1 MTDESTNAAP
11 AQGAPVSAEN
21 YVLAN
26 DDRVSTGKSFDPR
39 QELLAKSPIP
49 GVIILVHGV
58 NSTGEWYEQTEAGLC
73 QGLMERL
80 GWVEGAAASST
91 LAAVRYKPE
100 VQPDGRLDQSLSTKS
115 YIDESS
121 EARSPVIRFR
131 WGFKAAA
138 KDGTNE
144 QDNAEYWQERIFLD
158 EFDAWGGGPFQN
170 GTATLAD
177 MWGLGLNDRAFW
189 WIYTNMLPV
198 EGREIYASPPRAY
211 FAHAAHRL
219 KELIKAIRK
228 AQPDCPITVVC
239 HSQGNM
245 VSLGAAFLGSN
256 DKESGGKAIADTYVM
271 CNPPYSTGINFMDKV
286 VNRSQRSHAGKKG
299 AVTPEARVATLKNF
313 IALVEARA
321 AVEQKREEINAW
333 LGLKDKESGKPLWE
347 LGAFWVDPPEDP
359 SKDRDN
365 RGKIFLYCNPHDQV
379 ISASPVQGIG
389 WKGLDLATLKKVDAT
404 VMPEGAK
411 EPSPA
416 GTMFQR
422 VWAQARRDGKPLQVG
437 DKAWGRTYRYHEDNH
452 DPKKFWVPEPEH
464 VKYSL
469 DFNPS
474 QTLPSR
480 MVSWLASPLFYVIT
494 RAMGGISASAM
505 PDKGYAV
512 PVSAPYLRKPVMPQS
527 VRYGTVG
534 DFDQGKDGSRD
545 ALNAANPETGT
556 LYGGQGKG
564 DAQSQGELIYE
575 HNARVRMHRA
585 QGDIKTDEDEHKD
598 RQRMI
603 NENPNA
609 TDHST
614 ILTNAEHA
622 RCVLA
627 YDVAVGNCWLSPEDW
642 VRFRKI
648 AHWRFIPDKLEQEP
662 NNFFSYYAEGKYEV
676 PTEPDKKKS
685 KKSLHEY
692 YDIEHMRT
700 YADGIKDEREGPPLG
715 FLY

>member
-1 MTDESTNAAP
+1 MTAESIDAAP
-11 AQGAPVSAEN
+11 AEGAPVSSEN
-21 YVLAN
+21 FAHATDN
-26 DDRVSTGKSFDPR
+26 SASTGKSFDPR
-39 QELLAKSPIP
+39 QKVPAKTPLP

-73 QGLMERL
+73 KGLMERL
-80 GWVEGAAASST
+80 GRVDDYAASMA
-91 LAAVRYKPE
+91 LEAVRYRPE
-100 VQPDGRLDQSLSTKS
+100 VQPDGKLDQSLSTKS
-115 YIDESS
+115 YIDESN

-228 AQPDCPITVVC
+228 AQPDCPVTVVC

-245 VSLGAAFLGSN
+245 VTLGAAFLGSN

-271 CNPPYSTGINFMDKV
+271 CNPPYSTGINFMDKL
-286 VNRSQRSHAGKKG
+286 VNRDQRSSDGKTEG
-299 AVTPEARVATLKNF
+299 AVTPEARIETLANF
-313 IALVEARA
+313 VKFVKARA
-321 AVEQKREEINAW
+321 KAEQKREDINTW
-333 LGLKDKESGKPLWE
+333 LSLEDKESKKPLWE
-347 LGAFWVDPPEDP
+347 LGDFWVSPPADP

-389 WKGLDLATLKKVDAT
+389 WKGLDLATLKKVDSE
-404 VMPEGAK
+404 VMPDGAK
-411 EPSPA
+411 EPDPN
-416 GTMFQR
+416 GTVFQR
-422 VWAQARRDGKPLQVG
+422 VWAQGQRNGKPLQVG
-437 DKAWGRTYRYHEDNH
+437 DKDWGRNYRYHEDNH

-480 MVSWLASPLFYVIT
+480 VVSWLASPLFYVIT

-512 PVSAPYLRKPVMPQS
+512 PISAPYLRKPVMPQS
-527 VRYGTVG
+527 VRYGVTG
-534 DFDQGKDGSRD
+534 NFDQGKDGSRD
-545 ALNAANPETGT
+545 ALNAKNPEDGK

-564 DAQSQGELIYE
+564 DEQSQGELIYE
-575 HNARVRMHRA
+575 HNARVRMHRSQA
-585 QGDIKTDEDEHKD
+585 DIKTDEDEQQA
-598 RQRMI
+598 RQKMI

-622 RCVLA
+622 RSVLA
-627 YDVAVGNCWLSPEDW
+627 YDVAVGNCWLTTADW
-642 VRFRKI
+642 QRFRKI
-648 AHWRFIPDKLEQEP
+648 AHWRFTPNQLEEESNKFYTYYKDGIYETPDRAPHK
-662 NNFFSYYAEGKYEV
+662 
-676 PTEPDKKKS
+676 
-685 KKSLHEY
+685 LHEY
-692 YDIEHMRT
+692 YNLQHMHDL
-700 YADGIKDEREGPPLG
+700 AAGIKDARKGPPLG